1 MKLDLE
7 HKWIYWFHLLFVA
20 PLLIWIGV
28 SKTTTPIDAFDLLL
42 VLGLVV
48 VVYHFYKIIC

>member
-20 PLLIWIGV
+20 PLLIWIGY
-28 SKTTTPIDAFDLLL
+28 SKCAVPSDAFDLLL
-42 VLGLVV
+42 ILGIVV
-48 VVYHFYKIIC
+48 VIYHFYKILS

>member
-28 SKTTTPIDAFDLLL
+28 SKTTTPTDVFDLLL

-48 VVYHFYKIIC
+48 VVYHFYKIIS